1 MELNKQSR
9 QGVDEVQQFLT
20 FLLAGEEYA
29 VSILKVKEI
38 LEYDT
43 ITTVPNVPKWICGVL
58 NLRGSVVPIVDLALK
73 FGRAAS
79 EITKLTCIVIVETL
93 CDGER
98 LTMGVLVDSVSQ
110 VIDLSSA
117 DIEEPPPFGARLK
130 IDYLEGMGRSGKK
143 FCLILNIDKVL
154 ASEELLE
161 ISATST
167 DDLQGAASFTQEE
180 VAAAASV

>member
-1 MELNKQSR
+1 MEANKKQTA
-9 QGVDEVQQFLT
+9 EIQQFLT
-20 FLLAGEEYA
+20 FLLAGEEFA

-58 NLRGSVVPIVDLALK
+58 NLRGSVVPIVDLAMK
-73 FGRAAS
+73 FGRPAS

-110 VIDLSSA
+110 VIDLA
-117 DIEEPPPFGARLK
+117 ADDIEAPPAFGTGVK
-130 IDYLEGMGRSGKK
+130 TGYLQGMGRSGKK
-143 FCLILNIDKVL
+143 FCLMLNIDNVL

-161 ISATST
+161 LGTITASPAT
-167 DDLQGAASFTQEE
+167 AEEE
-180 VAAAASV
+180 VEAVSA